1 MTRLITPHGAFPLY
15 NRLKTV
21 SFPKEKQ
28 WLIYLALNLLD
39 NSAETSFT
47 FFNATS

>member
-1 MTRLITPHGAFPLY
+1 MTRLISPCGAFLLY
-15 NRLKTV
+15 DRFKTV

-28 WLIYLALNLLD
+28 WLIYLVLNLLE
-39 NSAETSFT
+39 NSAETSCT